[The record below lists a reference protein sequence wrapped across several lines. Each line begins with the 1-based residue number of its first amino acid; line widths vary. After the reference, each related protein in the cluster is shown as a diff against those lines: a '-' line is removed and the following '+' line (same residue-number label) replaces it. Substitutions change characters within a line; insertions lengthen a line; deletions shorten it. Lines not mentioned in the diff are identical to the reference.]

1 MVKATVKE
9 RKRMRIASILK
20 YKSMIEVINRE
31 HLARGSTVDYTEFL
45 QDIHK
50 KLKGLGY
57 DKRGK
62 TCGQI
67 VLEENGSKIFD
78 CKNVASA
85 FNRFFTSI
93 ASDLVKMLPSPYNLF
108 TSSSNAFKSFE
119 SYNYRGRKW

>member
-1 MVKATVKE
+1 MMVRATVKE

-57 DKRGK
+57 DWETDKVKPFKKWVNDEPSNGTRGWK
-62 TCGQI
+62 S
-67 VLEENGSKIFD
+67 LEEEASKH
-78 CKNVASA
+78 
-85 FNRFFTSI
+85 
-93 ASDLVKMLPSPYNLF
+93 Y
-108 TSSSNAFKSFE
+108 
-119 SYNYRGRKW
+119 